1 MSNSGAFFRKRGTM
15 ESLIDFHFASLS
27 TSRVRRAGSSNDN
40 FLPRHCDNFPT
51 FFIRQNEKG
60 KT

>member
-1 MSNSGAFFRKRGTM
+1 M
-15 ESLIDFHFASLS
+15 ESLIDFHFASLAS
-27 TSRVRRAGSSNDN
+27 PLAGSSNDN